1 MMKVFRNTAPRK
13 AEFQAATPHK
23 TVAPMRQAAKSASQT
38 LLIGLVSLTLLVGPA
53 LLSACTSQKEL
64 CPAYKQQTK
73 REALP
78 Y

>member
-1 MMKVFRNTAPRK
+1 
-13 AEFQAATPHK
+13 
-23 TVAPMRQAAKSASQT
+23 MRQAAKSASQT